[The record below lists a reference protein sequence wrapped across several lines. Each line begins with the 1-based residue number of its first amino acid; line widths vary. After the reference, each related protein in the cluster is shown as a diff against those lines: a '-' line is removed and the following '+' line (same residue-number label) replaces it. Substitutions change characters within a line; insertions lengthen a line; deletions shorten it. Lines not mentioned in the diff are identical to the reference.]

1 MNNEPVIIDVRPIP
15 RQERH
20 PLIFSQLESLAPG
33 QTLVVVNNH
42 NPIPLRNQVA
52 ENYPGQYK
60 SEYLEEG
67 PTLYRLA
74 FTRLA
79 APNT

>member
-1 MNNEPVIIDVRPIP
+1 MSEPIIIDVRPIA
-15 RQERH
+15 REERH
-20 PLIFSQLESLAPG
+20 PLIFSKLETLAPG
-33 QTLVVVNNH
+33 EMLVVVNNH
-42 NPIPLRNQVA
+42 NPIPLRKQVA
-52 ENYPGQYK
+52 DNYPGQYK

-79 APNT
+79 ESNT